1 MSLNDLSAQA
11 RRAQHVR
18 AESFAICYATVC
30 AVLHELSG
38 ILGAVVVSEKLTEAE
53 WRELTGLIKAAS
65 PERIQVVLTQ
75 IGVKAGGAS
84 VVNTEVVRIV
94 KTTDMQLTTRVAS
107 GWPFYR
113 ALLEALRAQ
122 QEV

>member
-1 MSLNDLSAQA
+1 
-11 RRAQHVR
+11 
-18 AESFAICYATVC
+18 
-30 AVLHELSG
+30 LHKLSG
-38 ILGAVVVSEKLTEAE
+38 ILGTALVSEKLTEAE

-65 PERIQVVLTQ
+65 PQRIQVVLTQ
-75 IGVKAGGAS
+75 IGVKTGGAPS
-84 VVNTEVVRIV
+84 VVNTEVIRIV
-94 KTTDMQLTTRVAS
+94 KTTDMQLTTRVVS